1 MVRTRKLLFRSLL
14 LILFPLFLY
23 GNPIDDLLETAAKGA
38 ASGDKSQ
45 VFKAHNTY
53 KSAYLKAILAGDDP
67 RAKKALE
74 GIVKSGEVLGVD
86 VASYKK
92 SALYTPEKAGIPA
105 KTAPPSNEL
114 ARIRTREKRN
124 EVVLVFRNDVSKK
137 EVRLESEGRDGSHR
151 KVFRIPGALSS
162 RVKSAFSLPALSSG
176 QVGTEGGEV
185 RVELAAG
192 SPFKVI
198 YNTFKNELVIGVI
211 SGGEEEPKAPA
222 QPAPAAFRKG
232 KIVVVDAGHGGK
244 DSGAVGH
251 KKIMEKE
258 VVLHLALEVEKEL
271 VKRGYQVVMTRKSDV
286 FIPLQE
292 RTKIANR
299 AGADMFLSIHA
310 NAFSK
315 QLDVKGVETYF
326 LSAARTERA
335 KRVAAK
341 ENVAEIGD
349 MGYSSQQTFL
359 NLLSREQVIASNK
372 LAIDVQQNLLSSIRS
387 KYSGV
392 KDKGVRAGPFW
403 VLMGAQMTAVL
414 VEIGYITNPTEARR
428 MSNSHYQKYM
438 ARGIANGVDSYFL
451 KN

>member
-1 MVRTRKLLFRSLL
+1 MVRTRKLLLRSLFFIL
-14 LILFPLFLY
+14 LPLFLFA
-23 GNPIDDLLETAAKGA
+23 NPIDDLLETAADGA

-53 KSAYLKAILAGDDP
+53 KSAYLKAILAGDDS
-67 RAKKALE
+67 RARQALE
-74 GIVKSGEVLGVD
+74 GIVKSGEALGVD

-92 SALYTPEKAGIPA
+92 SALYTTPEKAGIPA
-105 KTAPPSNEL
+105 KSAPPGNDL
-114 ARIRTREKRN
+114 VRVRTREKRN
-124 EVVLVFRNDVSKK
+124 ELVLVFRENVRKK
-137 EVRLESEGRDGSHR
+137 EVLLEKGEEGGTFRQ
-151 KVFRIPGALSS
+151 VFRIPGSLSS
-162 RVKSAFSLPALSSG
+162 RVKKSYALPALSS
-176 QVGTEGGEV
+176 
-185 RVELAAG
+185 VELAAG
-192 SPFKVI
+192 SGFKTI
-198 YNTFKNELVIGVI
+198 HNAFKNELVIGVL
-211 SGGEEEPKAPA
+211 SGGETEAPAPKAA
-222 QPAPAAFRKG
+222 APDYRKG
-232 KIVVVDAGHGGK
+232 KTVVVDAGHGGK
-244 DSGAVGH
+244 DSGAVGY

-271 VKRGYQVVMTRKSDV
+271 KKRGYTVVMTRDRDI
-286 FIPLQE
+286 FIPLQK
-292 RTKIANR
+292 RTRMANE
-299 AGADMFLSIHA
+299 ANADMFLSIHA

-326 LSAARTERA
+326 LSPARTERA

-341 ENVAEIGD
+341 ENVEDLGE

-372 LAIDVQQNLLSSIRS
+372 LAIDVQKNLLSSVRS

-392 KDKGVRAGPFW
+392 HDKGVRAGPFW

-438 ARGIANGVDSYFL
+438 ARGIANGVDSYFM